1 MSEKE
6 TPVTEAKSTQKSK
19 AKSEA
24 SNAKKKTPNTSTVKK
39 PNATPK
45 PQPEPVKAAPVE
57 DDRIKNIRPKD
68 IDPEQYVTVKNG
80 FQGRLIYK
88 SKRTGERFV
97 WDSFGDEQEMTL
109 QELKNAKN
117 SSKSFFENNWFMFDE
132 GWIVDY
138 LGIGKYYKHAIRLED
153 FDEIFEHTADEIREI
168 VGEMSEGQKKSLA
181 YRAGTMIA
189 EGKIDSNRVITALE
203 ETLNI
208 KLIER

>member
-6 TPVTEAKSTQKSK
+6 TPITETKPTQRAK
-19 AKSEA
+19 AKPETSIV
-24 SNAKKKTPNTSTVKK
+24 KKKTGGTAKK
-39 PNATPK
+39 QAPAPK
-45 PQPEPVKAAPVE
+45 PQPEPAKVSTA
-57 DDRIKNIRPKD
+57 DDDKIKNIKLKD
-68 IDPEQYVTVKNG
+68 IDPDQYVTVKNG

-117 SSKSFFENNWFMFDE
+117 SSKPFFENNWFMFDD
-132 GWIVDY
+132 GWVIDY
-138 LGIGKYYKHAIRLED
+138 LGVGRFYKHAIRIED
-153 FDEIFEHTADEIREI
+153 FDEVFDKSPEEIRTI
-168 VGEMSEGQKKSLA
+168 IGELSEGQKKSLA
-181 YRAGTMIA
+181 YRARTMIA
-189 EGKIDSNRVITALE
+189 DGKIDSNRVITALE